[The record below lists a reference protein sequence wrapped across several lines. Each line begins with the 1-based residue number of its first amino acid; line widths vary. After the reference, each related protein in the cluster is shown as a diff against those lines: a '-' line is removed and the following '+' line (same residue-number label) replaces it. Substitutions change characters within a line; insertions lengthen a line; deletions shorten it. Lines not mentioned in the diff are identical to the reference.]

1 MAVQF
6 PSDRQPRPTTNWCWL
21 LAAAAALGPSRE
33 WAGAAR
39 GRGGGWGNAP
49 PLPGLMKLTFP
60 SLLQSAL
67 SRLLAERGLHV
78 AEIREAAHGAGE
90 QTGWG

>member
-1 MAVQF
+1 MSVQF
-6 PSDRQPRPTTNWCWL
+6 PSDRQPRPTTEWCWL
-21 LAAAAALGPSRE
+21 LAAAAALGLSRE
-33 WAGAAR
+33 W
-39 GRGGGWGNAP
+39 GRGSERQGR
-49 PLPGLMKLTFP
+49 GLGERSATAGFDEVDFP

>member
-1 MAVQF
+1 M
-6 PSDRQPRPTTNWCWL
+6 
-21 LAAAAALGPSRE
+21 LAPGSRSS
-33 WAGAAR
+33 AGAEQGMGEQGM
-39 GRGGGWGNAP
+39 GRGSERQGR
-49 PLPGLMKLTFP
+49 GLGECSATAGFDEVDFP